1 MRHRLS
7 LLTCAVTLAAV
18 SSADAAPT
26 TPAQVGS
33 APGLRLTLSEP
44 WTMSKVRPAGDVN
57 LDGRTDLL
65 ISLYRSGSEAAVV
78 VFGGRRTS
86 PVNLNAIGADGYYLL
101 NVANIVPGDDVNG
114 DGRPDFF
121 ETRQL
126 ANGTI
131 SQAVIYGKSTTSTID
146 RRTLTT
152 AQGAVYDP
160 TRPAPNPWSENR
172 VGDFN
177 GDGIRDE
184 ILGASNAFY
193 VAFGTATRPPS
204 AAGPGFLIPY
214 NGTSVPCKQFPT
226 DPGDVAVLGDVTGDG
241 KDDIGIRG
249 TMARTD
255 APRQH
260 KACVVKGR
268 SATTDVDLSRLAA
281 TGNGFTVFL
290 GEGRLVSVVG
300 TYALSAGRIRGVGD
314 VDGNGIADFAV
325 ETQPDARYLQHGL
338 YVFPGGPR
346 SADIDATR
354 AGTPHLRL
362 TTTQT
367 FDDVMGIPD
376 TTGDRRGELAVS
388 VTPANTPPYGSST
401 PTYIVSGRPLT
412 GVLALD
418 ALGSTAIKLLPTPNT
433 IRRPDPNIPSWRA
446 VQKAG
451 DVDGDGKTDLAIY
464 EATPTGPSQVETLHV
479 LWGALR

>member
-1 MRHRLS
+1 MRRTL
-7 LLTCAVTLAAV
+7 LLTGAITLAAATAA
-18 SSADAAPT
+18 SAAPT
-26 TPAQVGS
+26 TPVQIGS

-65 ISLYRSGSEAAVV
+65 ISLYRPGSQAAVV

-86 PVNLNAIGADGYYLL
+86 PVNLNAIGQDGYYIL
-101 NVANIVPGDDVNG
+101 NVANVVPGDDVNG
-114 DGRPDFF
+114 DGRPDLF
-121 ETRQL
+121 ETNVL
-126 ANGTI
+126 ANGT
-131 SQAVIYGKSTTSTID
+131 SFQAVIYGKSTTSTID
-146 RRTLTT
+146 RRTLTS

-160 TRPAPNPWSENR
+160 TRPAPDPWNEDR

-184 ILGASNAFY
+184 IRPGSDAFH
-193 VAFGTATRPPS
+193 VAFGTATAPPS
-204 AAGPGFLIPY
+204 AAGPGFLIRY
-214 NGTSVPCKQFPT
+214 NGVNTPCKRSPT
-226 DPGDVAVLGDVTGDG
+226 DPGDVSVLGDVTGDG
-241 KDDIGIRG
+241 KDDIGISG
-249 TMARTD
+249 TYARTSE
-255 APRQH
+255 PRQH

-290 GEGRLVSVVG
+290 GEGRLVSTVG
-300 TYALSAGRIRGVGD
+300 PFALGAGRIRGAGD
-314 VDGNGIADFAV
+314 IDGNGVADFAV
-325 ETQPDARYLQHGL
+325 ETLPEARYVQHGL

-367 FDDVMGIPD
+367 LDEIVALPD
-376 TTGDRRGELAVS
+376 ATGDGRGELAIGVKP
-388 VTPANTPPYGSST
+388 VEAPPYRAST

-412 GVLALD
+412 GIVSLD
-418 ALGSTAIKLLPTPNT
+418 ALGSTAIKVLPTLNT
-433 IRRPDPNIPSWRA
+433 IRQPSSDLFNWRA
-446 VQKAG
+446 VQKVG
-451 DVDGDGKTDLAIY
+451 DIDADGKTDLAIY
-464 EATPTGPSQVETLHV
+464 EATPAGPSQVETLHV
-479 LWGALR
+479 LYGALR